1 MKNVNLKIEPFIDS
15 LKYYHKIFNLELK
28 DDKGNNKIKE
38 FEFAIRF
45 FMVFDRTGLV
55 LVNRPIAEFINL
67 SAKFI
72 DRLKM
77 IVMKMQMFN
86 FHSQH
91 FEIFFKHLKIFF
103 YLVDS
108 LAFVSIT
115 SDKNDSCLNRLYLFF
130 ISMVYL
136 NLIGNN
142 LSNPLCL
149 INISKIF
156 EVFYVDSL
164 TNKFQRI
171 IRYIKIPNLVKK
183 LTYSSFF
190 NFGLNFVPSSQQKN
204 FFGC

>member
-1 MKNVNLKIEPFIDS
+1 MKNINFKIDPFIES
-15 LKYYHKIFNLELK
+15 VKQYHKIFHLELR
-28 DDKGNNKIKE
+28 DDKGNIKIKD

-45 FMVFDRTGLV
+45 FMIFDRTGLL

-67 SAKFI
+67 STKFI
-72 DRLKM
+72 DKIKM
-77 IVMKMQMFN
+77 LVMKMQMFN
-86 FHSQH
+86 FRNQH
-91 FEIFFKHLKIFF
+91 FELFFKHLKIFF

-108 LAFVSIT
+108 LAFVCIT

-149 INISKIF
+149 MNISKIF

-171 IRYIKIPNLVKK
+171 IQYILKFRDAHSIKYLYKFKSLDRKSV
-183 LTYSSFF
+183 
-190 NFGLNFVPSSQQKN
+190 V
-204 FFGC
+204 